1 MSKYEVVPSNR
12 FLKELKRMKKRRAD
26 MNKIKFVIDELA
38 AGNTLS
44 ARYRD
49 HILTGDYK
57 GLHECHI
64 EPDWLLIYEI
74 DGKKLRLLLL
84 RTGTHS
90 DLFR

>member
-12 FLKELKRMKKRRAD
+12 FLKELKQMKKRGAD
-26 MNKIKFVIDELA
+26 TNKIKLVIDELS
-38 AGNTLS
+38 AGNTLPV
-44 ARYRD
+44 RYRD
-49 HILTGDYK
+49 HVLNGDYK

-64 EPDWLLIYEI
+64 ELDWFLIYEI

-90 DLFR
+90 DLF